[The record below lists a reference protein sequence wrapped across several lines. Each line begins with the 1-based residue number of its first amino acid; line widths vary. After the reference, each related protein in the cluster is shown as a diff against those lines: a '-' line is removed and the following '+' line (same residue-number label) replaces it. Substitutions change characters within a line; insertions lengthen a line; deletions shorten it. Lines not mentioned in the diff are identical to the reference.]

1 MKSPRKP
8 ISRLSSLGGHDFSRA
23 ETAQHVRTALAA
35 EGSLK
40 RILAS
45 GAKAHL
51 NCGKHAAR
59 LKPCPPVSFDP
70 GAKKHAA
77 LALLA
82 CLLLAAPLVAQQP
95 AEQAA
100 KDAFQR
106 VSDKLICQCGCNYG
120 LSHCPHLE
128 CPSAPVLRAAIRQ
141 QLAAGK
147 SEEQVLQAMVADF
160 GPAVLAAPP
169 AEGFNLTAWVMP
181 FVALVLGLWLAIV
194 VARRWHARRR
204 AAAPDPYLL
213 ERYRTN
219 LEREMKRLEE

>member
-1 MKSPRKP
+1 MKSPRKEF
-8 ISRLSSLGGHDFSRA
+8 SLLSPSGGHDFSRA
-23 ETAQHVRTALAA
+23 EKSEKMFSALAA
-35 EGSLK
+35 EVRLK
-40 RILAS
+40 ENTS
-45 GAKAHL
+45 GAKAL
-51 NCGKHAAR
+51 FSYGCFTAQ
-59 LKPCPPVSFDP
+59 LKLCPPVGFEA
-70 GAKKHAA
+70 GARTF
-77 LALLA
+77 LAMAVLA
-82 CLLLAAPLVAQQP
+82 CVMLAMPLAAQQP
-95 AEQAA
+95 TEPN

-147 SEEQVLQAMVADF
+147 SEQEVLQAVVAEF

-181 FVALVLGLWLAIV
+181 FVALALGLWLAIV
-194 VARRWHARRR
+194 VVRRWHARRR

-213 ERYRTN
+213 ERYRSN